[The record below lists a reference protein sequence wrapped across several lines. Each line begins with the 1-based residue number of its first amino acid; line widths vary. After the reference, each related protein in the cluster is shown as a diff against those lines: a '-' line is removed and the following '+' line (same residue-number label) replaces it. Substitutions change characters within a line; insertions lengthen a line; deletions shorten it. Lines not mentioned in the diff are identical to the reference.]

1 MTAWREILITG
12 AGGFVGS
19 ALVEGFLALGWRVTA
34 VDRAFDAATRA
45 RLAGSHLITVDLSH
59 GDSSD
64 LPAAAV
70 VVHAAAVTTGAA
82 TLGWTPAAHIAA
94 NTRPLL
100 AMLEH
105 AGRTGP
111 DAFVFV
117 SSSGVFA
124 AGDGADGADGGDGL
138 RDTDVP
144 TGRSPYAVAK
154 RAGELLTGTALDGV
168 AAHVVRLGYLYG
180 PHEAARPS
188 RLRTSAVATWFAAAR
203 RGEPLVVAADDP
215 ARDWTFTPDLA
226 PVVARLVAGRPA
238 SGPVHLCS
246 PSVATDSVM
255 AAHIAA
261 LMPGSV
267 CTPGPRL
274 AAVKLPMRPSD
285 LSHLG
290 PLSWTDPTTALAQL
304 AAAEVRA

>member
-1 MTAWREILITG
+1 MTASREILITG

-45 RLAGSHLITVDLSH
+45 RLAGSHLITVDLAH
-59 GDSSD
+59 GDSAD

-124 AGDGADGADGGDGL
+124 AGDGADGGDGL
-138 RDTDVP
+138 RDTDLP

-226 PVVARLVAGRPA
+226 PVVARLVVAPPA
-238 SGPVHLCS
+238 PGPVHLCS
-246 PSVATDSVM
+246 PCVATDSVM
-255 AAHIAA
+255 AARIAA
-261 LMPGSV
+261 LVPGAH
-267 CTPGPRL
+267 CTGGPAL
-274 AAVKLPMRPSD
+274 GAVKPPMRPSN

-290 PLSWTDPTTALAQL
+290 SLTWTDPTTALAQL

>member
-1 MTAWREILITG
+1 MTVAHEMLITG

-34 VDRAFDAATRA
+34 VDRTFDAATRA
-45 RLAGSHLITVDLSH
+45 RLAGSHLVTVDLAQ

-70 VVHAAAVTTGAA
+70 VVHAAAVTTEAA
-82 TLGWTPAAHIAA
+82 TLGWTPAAHLAA

-105 AGRTGP
+105 AARTRP

-124 AGDGADGADGGDGL
+124 ADDGAGGGDGL

-154 RAGELLTGTALDGV
+154 RAGELLTGTAFDGV

-188 RLRTSAVATWFAAAR
+188 RVRTSAVATWLAAAR
-203 RGEPLVVAADDP
+203 RGEPLVVAANDP

-226 PVVARLVAGRPA
+226 RVVAQLVAGRPA

-246 PSVATDSVM
+246 PFVATDSEMV
-255 AAHIAA
+255 AHIAA

-267 CTPGPRL
+267 RTPGPPL
-274 AAVKLPMRPSD
+274 AAVKPPMRPSD

-290 PLSWTDPTTALAQL
+290 PLSWTDPPTALAQL
-304 AAAEVRA
+304 AAAEVPA

>member
-1 MTAWREILITG
+1 M
-12 AGGFVGS
+12 
-19 ALVEGFLALGWRVTA
+19 
-34 VDRAFDAATRA
+34 
-45 RLAGSHLITVDLSH
+45 
-59 GDSSD
+59 
-64 LPAAAV
+64 
-70 VVHAAAVTTGAA
+70 
-82 TLGWTPAAHIAA
+82 
-94 NTRPLL
+94 
-100 AMLEH
+100 
-105 AGRTGP
+105 
-111 DAFVFV
+111 
-117 SSSGVFA
+117 
-124 AGDGADGADGGDGL
+124 
-138 RDTDVP
+138 P

-226 PVVARLVAGRPA
+226 PVVARLVAERPA

-246 PSVATDSVM
+246 PFVATDSVM

-261 LMPGSV
+261 LVPGTV

-274 AAVKLPMRPSD
+274 GAVKRPMRSSD
-285 LSHLG
+285 YSHLG
-290 PLSWTDPTTALAQL
+290 PLGWTNPATALAQL